1 MYEQLSMTVEHT
13 FALSPHYKTY
23 CSIYT
28 FFNKVSPSA
37 AEKAMKKTGDT
48 MLLLLLLLLP
58 LLLLLL
64 LLLLLISE
72 SWMKYWRSRLT
83 SPNLIMTRL
92 GTSSDEEG

>member
-1 MYEQLSMTVEHT
+1 
-13 FALSPHYKTY
+13 
-23 CSIYT
+23 
-28 FFNKVSPSA
+28 
-37 AEKAMKKTGDT
+37 MKKTGDT

-83 SPNLIMTRL
+83 SPHLIMTRL
-92 GTSSDEEG
+92 GTSSDEDGARTSAQLSAGATCRGGGG